1 MASVVWFVVAVVLG
15 VIELLGTTFILL
27 WIAVAAAVTGVIS
40 LFAPS
45 FGVELTIFV
54 VLSILLLIVTR
65 PLVRR
70 WRGGSP
76 GTYQSN
82 VEQLVGEQGIV
93 VQRVASEKSGVV
105 RVGSQ
110 TWSAITESSDGPIE
124 RDELIVVEEARSS
137 ILLVRRATR
146 PVP

>member
-1 MASVVWFVVAVVLG
+1 MASLVWFVVAVVLG

-40 LFAPS
+40 LFARS
-45 FGVELTIFV
+45 FGMELVIFV

-76 GTYQSN
+76 STYQSN

-93 VQRVASEKSGVV
+93 VQRVATEKSGVV

-110 TWSAITESSDGPIE
+110 TWSAITESPDGPIE

-137 ILLVRRATR
+137 ILLVRRAAR
-146 PVP
+146 PDP